1 MSTDDVVPRKG
12 VTRANQMR
20 TTKTEAALFFIE
32 CLNDLSCLFKFMD
45 VLQIDDV
52 DAFKSHR
59 VVDAFIKLPH
69 SPTIFNGA
77 FNSYRAKLVLKSL
90 GVNINP
96 GHLKKFSQSDAVKG
110 ASQSRK
116 RCQVVVQQV
125 ENHKV
130 QYREVLDL
138 FVGCFVDRLKAQWQ
152 REDALLKPQSDVDA
166 LVVKKSLSEAFDE
179 LLLAQSSLPS
189 KVDVLIDQT
198 PVSRI
203 EQIDSI
209 VSTSIP
215 TSSSAP
221 PPNNKVDTSVSDAS
235 ALQSKSASP
244 SVQPVAG
251 SMAGKDKPEVLD
263 VKVGKMADEPL
274 LKEETI
280 FDKAAQARNNPT
292 LEALFDNISWR
303 DEDDKASKSS
313 QPTSSVSTNQMA
325 NQSTQSHVANS
336 TPAST
341 SIKPMPDT
349 KVNSATASEAA
360 SVKEE
365 DIFDKALKARDN
377 PVLAAMFDTSSWRDE
392 DNKTS
397 QSSQSTSSV
406 STNQMANQ
414 PTQSHVAN
422 STPASTSI
430 KPMPDTKVNSA
441 TASEAASVK
450 EEDIFDKALKAR
462 DNPVLAAMFD
472 TSSWRD

>member
-1 MSTDDVVPRKG
+1 MSTDDAVPRKG

-52 DAFKSHR
+52 DEFKSHR

-77 FNSYRAKLVLKSL
+77 INSYRAKLVLKSL

-96 GHLKKFSQSDAVKG
+96 RHLKKFSQSDAVKG

-125 ENHKV
+125 EDHKV

-138 FVGCFVDRLKAQWQ
+138 FVDCFVDRLKAQWQ

-280 FDKAAQARNNPT
+280 FDKAIKARNNPVLAT
-292 LEALFDNISWR
+292 MFDISSWSDDDDEAS
-303 DEDDKASKSS
+303 
-313 QPTSSVSTNQMA
+313 PTSPVSTNQMA

-349 KVNSATASEAA
+349 KVNSATASETA

-365 DIFDKALKARDN
+365 DIFDKIDKAIKLNPKLEAL
-377 PVLAAMFDTSSWRDE
+377 FDISNWRDE
-392 DNKTS
+392 DNKT
-397 QSSQSTSSV
+397 SQSTSSV

>member
-1 MSTDDVVPRKG
+1 MSTDDAVPRKG

-52 DAFKSHR
+52 DEFKSHR

-96 GHLKKFSQSDAVKG
+96 RHLKKFSQSDAVKG

-125 ENHKV
+125 EDHKV

-138 FVGCFVDRLKAQWQ
+138 FVDCFVDRLKAQWQ

-280 FDKAAQARNNPT
+280 FDKAIKARNNPVLAT
-292 LEALFDNISWR
+292 MFDISSWSDDDDEAS
-303 DEDDKASKSS
+303 
-313 QPTSSVSTNQMA
+313 PTSPVSTNQMA

-349 KVNSATASEAA
+349 KVNSATASETA

-365 DIFDKALKARDN
+365 DIFDKIDKAIKLNPKLEAL
-377 PVLAAMFDTSSWRDE
+377 FDISNWRDE
-392 DNKTS
+392 DNKT
-397 QSSQSTSSV
+397 SQSTSSV

>member
-1 MSTDDVVPRKG
+1 MMSTDDAAPRKG

-52 DAFKSHR
+52 DEFKSHR

-77 FNSYRAKLVLKSL
+77 INSYRAKLVLKSL

-96 GHLKKFSQSDAVKG
+96 RHLKKFSQSDVVKG

-125 ENHKV
+125 EDHKV

-152 REDALLKPQSDVDA
+152 REDALLKPQSAVDA

-280 FDKAAQARNNPT
+280 FDKAIKARNNPVLAT
-292 LEALFDNISWR
+292 MFDISSWSDDDDEASPTSPVSTNQMANQSTQSHVANSTPASTSIKPMPDTKVNSATASETASVKEEDIFDKIDKAIKLNPKLEALFDISNWR
-303 DEDDKASKSS
+303 DEDNKTS
-313 QPTSSVSTNQMA
+313 QSTSSVSTNQMA

-349 KVNSATASEAA
+349 KVNSATASETA

-377 PVLAAMFDTSSWRDE
+377 PVLAAMFDTRLCPQF
-392 DNKTS
+392 T
-397 QSSQSTSSV
+397 
-406 STNQMANQ
+406 
-414 PTQSHVAN
+414 
-422 STPASTSI
+422 
-430 KPMPDTKVNSA
+430 
-441 TASEAASVK
+441 
-450 EEDIFDKALKAR
+450 
-462 DNPVLAAMFD
+462 LA
-472 TSSWRD
+472 

>member
-1 MSTDDVVPRKG
+1 MMSTDDAVPRKG

-125 ENHKV
+125 EDHKV

-152 REDALLKPQSDVDA
+152 REDALLKPQSAVDA

-280 FDKAAQARNNPT
+280 FDKAIKARNNPVLAT
-292 LEALFDNISWR
+292 MFDISSWSDDDDEAS
-303 DEDDKASKSS
+303 
-313 QPTSSVSTNQMA
+313 PTSPVSTNQMA

-377 PVLAAMFDTSSWRDE
+377 PVLAAMFDTSSWRD
-392 DNKTS
+392 
-397 QSSQSTSSV
+397 
-406 STNQMANQ
+406 
-414 PTQSHVAN
+414 
-422 STPASTSI
+422 
-430 KPMPDTKVNSA
+430 
-441 TASEAASVK
+441 
-450 EEDIFDKALKAR
+450 
-462 DNPVLAAMFD
+462 
-472 TSSWRD
+472 

>member
-1 MSTDDVVPRKG
+1 MSTDDAVPRKG

-152 REDALLKPQSDVDA
+152 REDALLKPQSAVDA

-251 SMAGKDKPEVLD
+251 SMAGKDKTEVLD

-280 FDKAAQARNNPT
+280 FDKAIKARNNPVLAT
-292 LEALFDNISWR
+292 MFDISSWSDDDDEASPTSPVSTNQMANQSTQSHVANSTPASTSIKPMPDTKVNSATASEAASVKEEDIFDKIDKAIKLNPKLEALFDISNWR
-303 DEDDKASKSS
+303 DEDNKTS
-313 QPTSSVSTNQMA
+313 QSTSSVSTNQMA

-377 PVLAAMFDTSSWRDE
+377 PVLAAMFDTSSWRD
-392 DNKTS
+392 
-397 QSSQSTSSV
+397 
-406 STNQMANQ
+406 
-414 PTQSHVAN
+414 
-422 STPASTSI
+422 
-430 KPMPDTKVNSA
+430 
-441 TASEAASVK
+441 
-450 EEDIFDKALKAR
+450 
-462 DNPVLAAMFD
+462 
-472 TSSWRD
+472 

>member
-1 MSTDDVVPRKG
+1 MSTDDAVPRKG

-152 REDALLKPQSDVDA
+152 REDALLKPQSAVDA

-280 FDKAAQARNNPT
+280 FDKAIKARNNPVLAT
-292 LEALFDNISWR
+292 MFDISSWSDDDDEAS
-303 DEDDKASKSS
+303 
-313 QPTSSVSTNQMA
+313 PTSPVSTNQMA

-365 DIFDKALKARDN
+365 DIFDKIDKAIKLNPKLEAL
-377 PVLAAMFDTSSWRDE
+377 FDISNWRDE
-392 DNKTS
+392 DNKT
-397 QSSQSTSSV
+397 SQSTSSV

>member
-1 MSTDDVVPRKG
+1 MMSTDDAVPRKG

-125 ENHKV
+125 EDHKV

-152 REDALLKPQSDVDA
+152 REDALLKPQSAVDA

-235 ALQSKSASP
+235 ALQSKSAPP

-251 SMAGKDKPEVLD
+251 SMAGKDKTEVLD

-280 FDKAAQARNNPT
+280 FDKAIKARNNPVLAT
-292 LEALFDNISWR
+292 MFDISSWSDDDDEAS
-303 DEDDKASKSS
+303 
-313 QPTSSVSTNQMA
+313 PTSPVSTNQMA

-365 DIFDKALKARDN
+365 DIFDKIDKAIKLNPKLEAL
-377 PVLAAMFDTSSWRDE
+377 FDISNWRDE

>member
-1 MSTDDVVPRKG
+1 MMSTDDAVPRKG

-152 REDALLKPQSDVDA
+152 REDALLKPQSAVDA

-280 FDKAAQARNNPT
+280 FDKAIKARNNPVLAT
-292 LEALFDNISWR
+292 MFDISSWSDDDDEAS
-303 DEDDKASKSS
+303 
-313 QPTSSVSTNQMA
+313 PTSPVSTNQMA

-349 KVNSATASEAA
+349 KVNSATASETA

-377 PVLAAMFDTSSWRDE
+377 PVLAAMFDTSSWRD
-392 DNKTS
+392 
-397 QSSQSTSSV
+397 
-406 STNQMANQ
+406 
-414 PTQSHVAN
+414 
-422 STPASTSI
+422 
-430 KPMPDTKVNSA
+430 
-441 TASEAASVK
+441 
-450 EEDIFDKALKAR
+450 
-462 DNPVLAAMFD
+462 
-472 TSSWRD
+472 

>member
-1 MSTDDVVPRKG
+1 MSTDDAVPRKG

-96 GHLKKFSQSDAVKG
+96 RHLKKFSQSDVVKG

-125 ENHKV
+125 EDHKV

-313 QPTSSVSTNQMA
+313 QPTSSVSTNQVA

>member
-280 FDKAAQARNNPT
+280 FDKAIKARNNPVLAT
-292 LEALFDNISWR
+292 MFDISSWSDDDDEASPTSPVSTNQMANQSTQSHVANSTPASTSIKPMPDTKVNSATASEAASVKEEDIFDKIDKAIKLNPKLEALFDISNWR
-303 DEDDKASKSS
+303 DEDNKTS
-313 QPTSSVSTNQMA
+313 QSTSSVSTNQMA

-377 PVLAAMFDTSSWRDE
+377 PVLAAMFDTSSWRD
-392 DNKTS
+392 
-397 QSSQSTSSV
+397 
-406 STNQMANQ
+406 
-414 PTQSHVAN
+414 
-422 STPASTSI
+422 
-430 KPMPDTKVNSA
+430 
-441 TASEAASVK
+441 
-450 EEDIFDKALKAR
+450 
-462 DNPVLAAMFD
+462 
-472 TSSWRD
+472 

>member
-1 MSTDDVVPRKG
+1 MSTDDAVPRKG

-52 DAFKSHR
+52 DEFKSHR

-77 FNSYRAKLVLKSL
+77 INSYRAKLVLKSL

-96 GHLKKFSQSDAVKG
+96 RHLKKFSQSDVVKG

-125 ENHKV
+125 EDHKV

-152 REDALLKPQSDVDA
+152 REDALLKPQSAVDA

-280 FDKAAQARNNPT
+280 FDKAIKARNNPVLAT
-292 LEALFDNISWR
+292 MFDISSWSDDDDEAS
-303 DEDDKASKSS
+303 
-313 QPTSSVSTNQMA
+313 PTSPVSTNQMA

-349 KVNSATASEAA
+349 KVNSATASETA

-365 DIFDKALKARDN
+365 DIYDKIDKAIKLN
-377 PVLAAMFDTSSWRDE
+377 PKLEALFDISNWRDE

>member
-1 MSTDDVVPRKG
+1 MSTDDAAPRKG

-52 DAFKSHR
+52 DEFKSHR

-77 FNSYRAKLVLKSL
+77 INSYRAKLVLKSL

-96 GHLKKFSQSDAVKG
+96 RHLKKFSQSDVVKG

-125 ENHKV
+125 EDHKV

-152 REDALLKPQSDVDA
+152 REDALLKPQSAVDA

-251 SMAGKDKPEVLD
+251 SMAGKDKTEVLD

-280 FDKAAQARNNPT
+280 FDKAIKARNNPVLAT
-292 LEALFDNISWR
+292 MFDISSWSDDDDEASPTSPVSTNQMANQSTQSHVANSTPASTSIKPMPDTKVNSATASEAASVKEEDIFDKIDKAIKLNPKLEALFDISNWR
-303 DEDDKASKSS
+303 DEDNKTS
-313 QPTSSVSTNQMA
+313 QSTSSVSTNQMA

-377 PVLAAMFDTSSWRDE
+377 PVLAAMFDTSSWRD
-392 DNKTS
+392 
-397 QSSQSTSSV
+397 
-406 STNQMANQ
+406 
-414 PTQSHVAN
+414 
-422 STPASTSI
+422 
-430 KPMPDTKVNSA
+430 
-441 TASEAASVK
+441 
-450 EEDIFDKALKAR
+450 
-462 DNPVLAAMFD
+462 
-472 TSSWRD
+472 